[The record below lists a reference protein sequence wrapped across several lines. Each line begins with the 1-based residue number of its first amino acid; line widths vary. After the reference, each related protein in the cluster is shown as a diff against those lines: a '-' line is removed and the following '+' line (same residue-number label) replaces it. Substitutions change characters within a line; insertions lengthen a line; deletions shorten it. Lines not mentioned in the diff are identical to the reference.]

1 MPPQAL
7 QRTKENKNAMAD
19 RDEKKCANAVCTCP
33 ADEGSN
39 FCSAYC
45 EGIGKNTTTI
55 DCNCGC
61 PSCGTNI

>member
-1 MPPQAL
+1 MGLKLIQ
-7 QRTKENKNAMAD
+7 TEGDDSEMAD
-19 RDEKKCANAVCTCP
+19 KEEKKCANPVCTCP
-33 ADEGSN
+33 ADEGSK